1 MHRPASIHDILTT
14 DFTGQSV
21 AIIGHPATG
30 KTWLGKALAAATG
43 RQVIHTDDYI
53 RYGNV
58 EGLYVLLE
66 ELQTMEGPHLIEGV
80 MGYRLLRKG
89 AQTGLYYPD
98 VVIHLTVPA
107 ECVERTY
114 WQVRKEPEKLP
125 GVKRLGMACDTV
137 LRDYLEMN
145 NPHPPVWWDVQNEY

>member
-1 MHRPASIHDILTT
+1 MHRPASIPDLLTT
-14 DFTGQSV
+14 DLHGKTV
-21 AIIGHPATG
+21 VIIGHPATG
-30 KTWLGKALAAATG
+30 KTWLGKALAAITG

-53 RYGNV
+53 QYGHV
-58 EGLYVLLE
+58 EGLYVLLD
-66 ELQTMEGPHLIEGV
+66 ELQAMEGPHLVEGV

-114 WQVRKEPEKLP
+114 RQVRKEPEKLP